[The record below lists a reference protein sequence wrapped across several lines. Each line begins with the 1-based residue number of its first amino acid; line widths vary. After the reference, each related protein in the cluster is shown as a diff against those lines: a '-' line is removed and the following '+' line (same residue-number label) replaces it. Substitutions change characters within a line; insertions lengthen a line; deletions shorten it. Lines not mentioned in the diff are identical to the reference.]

1 MKFKKIT
8 QKVLPVIFSLVLAV
22 GTSITGAGATEEK
35 TYLKDMDYPTIET
48 NLKEEDYD
56 KYSFTE
62 FEGKFNKTN
71 KYGEDIEC
79 INAMKLWFDD
89 YSACYITD
97 SSSPLYKGN
106 FASYKIT
113 YTLDGKYDEFC
124 ADLFTNSPIK
134 IDCEIIGD
142 GARLKMHSI
151 TKSSE
156 KINLKIN
163 VEDIDTLDI
172 NISSPFG
179 SEYIGRTV
187 MFNNA
192 YLTTGEVTE
201 DPTDPIV
208 EPTQPVIE
216 PTNPTV
222 EPTQPIIEP
231 TNPTVEPTQPVTEPT
246 DPTDIPNPTD
256 NPTNPTTPTDN
267 PTNKPNSNII
277 TNNTTTGKTAGTVN
291 TGDTSFIFVAL
302 MVIGVAGTATFIV
315 RKVKYSK

>member
-48 NLKEEDYD
+48 NLKEGEYD
-56 KYSFTE
+56 KFSFTE
-62 FEGKFNKTN
+62 FDEELSGV
-71 KYGEDIEC
+71 EC
-79 INAMKLWFDD
+79 TNAMKLWFNPDQWK
-89 YSACYITD
+89 YITD

-106 FASYKIT
+106 FASFKIT
-113 YTLDGKYDEFC
+113 YILDGKYDEFC
-124 ADLFTNSPIK
+124 ADLFTNSYEK
-134 IDCEIIGD
+134 VDCEIIGD
-142 GARLKMHSI
+142 DTRLKMNSI
-151 TKSSE
+151 TRESE
-156 KINLKIN
+156 IVNLKLNVKDIN
-163 VEDIDTLDI
+163 KLII
-172 NISSPFG
+172 NISTPFDYHDG
-179 SEYIGRTV
+179 DDV
-187 MFNNA
+187 VFNNA

-201 DPTDPIV
+201 DSTDPIV
-208 EPTQPVIE
+208 EPTQPV
-216 PTNPTV
+216 
-222 EPTQPIIEP
+222 IEP

-267 PTNKPNSNII
+267 PTNKTNSNII